1 MQMTAAEIY
10 ESVTNGGTSDF
21 ADLVTVLNENKP
33 WCLIGGLAVNCYV
46 EPVYTVDVD
55 LVVVAANLPQIEA
68 ALVTPFEHSTNAQ
81 RSSSKLNI
89 QFTTD
94 SRYQDFLAKA
104 AEREVLGL
112 YIPVTSLEDIIRG
125 KVWAWQDATPQL
137 SKRKKDE
144 LDHPNRRSVST
155 AAVSSSQANRG
166 ATMRSVSHAVAGV
179 LIVAALILARSPS
192 CFAQADPASEPAVLA
207 VAKVL
212 PAVVN
217 INTERVV
224 RRTVRDPFEDVYAQF
239 FGYNRIRPRQIRQ
252 TLQSLGS
259 GFIIDPGGY
268 IVTNQHV
275 VERAAD
281 LKIHVT
287 TNDGKTYNA
296 HYIAGDDKTDLAFIK
311 IDAQSAF
318 PFISLDNISP
328 NLLGQTVIV
337 VGNAVGY
344 GSSISRGVLSAVKR
358 NITVDDTEYKDLV
371 QTDAAINPGNSG
383 GPVIDVSGRL
393 VGIASAKMAFTPQG
407 VPTQGLGFAI
417 PAQVVRESVNRFKK
431 TARIQ
436 PTTKTVPVTEET
448 STSNAEKL
456 FGMQLQNLS
465 QELSN
470 ALGYAKGRGVLI
482 AAVEPGSPAD
492 EAGAERGLV
501 IYRVGKYD
509 VSSVKEV
516 EELLRS
522 VDSGADVEF
531 AVGVIGADG
540 KNRQLANV
548 SLKAR

>member
-1 MQMTAAEIY
+1 MT
-10 ESVTNGGTSDF
+10 
-21 ADLVTVLNENKP
+21 
-33 WCLIGGLAVNCYV
+33 
-46 EPVYTVDVD
+46 
-55 LVVVAANLPQIEA
+55 
-68 ALVTPFEHSTNAQ
+68 
-81 RSSSKLNI
+81 
-89 QFTTD
+89 
-94 SRYQDFLAKA
+94 
-104 AEREVLGL
+104 
-112 YIPVTSLEDIIRG
+112 
-125 KVWAWQDATPQL
+125 
-137 SKRKKDE
+137 DE
-144 LDHPNRRSVST
+144 NRRAMTSAARGSARVPRAGFGVAPKQFFLRLSLPLKRGDSNVKSAIART
-155 AAVSSSQANRG
+155 CSPARGTRALPKHAICALAAVLIFALSASS
-166 ATMRSVSHAVAGV
+166 
-179 LIVAALILARSPS
+179 
-192 CFAQADPASEPAVLA
+192 FAQADPASEPAVLA

-417 PAQVVRESVNRFKK
+417 PAQVVRDSVNRFKK

-436 PTTKTVPVTEET
+436 PTTKTAPVTEET
-448 STSNAEKL
+448 SLSNAEKL

-465 QELSN
+465 QELSD

-492 EAGAERGLV
+492 EAGAVRGLV
-501 IYRVGKYD
+501 IYRVGKYE
-509 VSSVKEV
+509 VSSVKQV

-522 VDSGADVEF
+522 VDSGADMEF
-531 AVGVIGADG
+531 TVGVIGADE

>member
-1 MQMTAAEIY
+1 M
-10 ESVTNGGTSDF
+10 SVASRTLGSARVPRAGFGVAQKQSFLRFSPQPKTSDS
-21 ADLVTVLNENKP
+21 NKKSA
-33 WCLIGGLAVNCYV
+33 IAR
-46 EPVYTVDVD
+46 T
-55 LVVVAANLPQIEA
+55 
-68 ALVTPFEHSTNAQ
+68 
-81 RSSSKLNI
+81 
-89 QFTTD
+89 
-94 SRYQDFLAKA
+94 
-104 AEREVLGL
+104 
-112 YIPVTSLEDIIRG
+112 
-125 KVWAWQDATPQL
+125 
-137 SKRKKDE
+137 
-144 LDHPNRRSVST
+144 
-155 AAVSSSQANRG
+155 
-166 ATMRSVSHAVAGV
+166 
-179 LIVAALILARSPS
+179 RSPAREARALPRHAICALAGPFMLAMSAS

-207 VAKVL
+207 VGKVL

-259 GFIIDPGGY
+259 GFIIDPGGD

-328 NLLGQTVIV
+328 NLLGETVIV

-417 PAQVVRESVNRFKK
+417 PAQVVRDSVNRFKK

-436 PTTKTVPVTEET
+436 PTTKTAPVTEET
-448 STSNAEKL
+448 SLSNAEKL

-465 QELSN
+465 QELSD

-492 EAGAERGLV
+492 EAGAVRGLV
-501 IYRVGKYD
+501 IYRVGKYE
-509 VSSVKEV
+509 VSSVKQV
-516 EELLRS
+516 EELFRS

-531 AVGVIGADG
+531 TVGVMGADG
-540 KNRQLANV
+540 QNRQLANV